1 MPSQK
6 ILAQKKDRVK
16 KLAAELKEAQ
26 SIVFA
31 DYQGLT
37 VAQDTEMRAAFRKE
51 GIEYR
56 VIKNNISRRA
66 LKEIGIEVGD
76 EMTGPTALAFST
88 QDVVLAPRMVK
99 KYVDEFKKIKIKGG
113 VVEGQLAELDT
124 INKLSNIPTQET
136 LYGQLVS
143 SLLFPI
149 TSLAMTL
156 GAAAKACEEK
166 GLEKVSDLAAAA
178 SKSAEEAAPAESA
191 EEPATEQATAEA
203 PAEEAA
209 AEAPAEESAPA
220 AEAEEA
226 APAAAEEPAAEN
238 GEADAE

>member
-1 MPSQK
+1 MASQK
-6 ILAQKKDRVK
+6 ILAKKK
-16 KLAAELKEAQ
+16 KLVKELADELKEAQ
-26 SIVFA
+26 SIVFT

-51 GIEYR
+51 GVEYR

-66 LKEIGIEVGD
+66 LESLGIVPEGD
-76 EMTGPTALAFST
+76 ELIGPTALAFSK
-88 QDVVLAPRMVK
+88 DDIVIAPRLAK

-113 VVEGQLAELDT
+113 VVEGKLESLDLINQLA
-124 INKLSNIPTQET
+124 SIPSQET

-166 GLEKVSDLAAAA
+166 GLEQVKDLVNEDAA
-178 SKSAEEAAPAESA
+178 SAKA
-191 EEPATEQATAEA
+191 EEPAADAEATEAQAEAANEASEEDAPAPAEA
-203 PAEEAA
+203 PAE
-209 AEAPAEESAPA
+209 
-220 AEAEEA
+220 
-226 APAAAEEPAAEN
+226 
-238 GEADAE
+238 